1 MNKLDQLKAMTTVVA
16 DTGDIDAIAAYT
28 PTDATTNPS
37 LLYKAAQQSQYA
49 HLLQDAIDYAM
60 ARTSERESRAIDMM
74 DKLSVNFGAEILNII
89 PGRIS
94 TEVDARLSFDTS
106 ATVARAEN
114 LISLYKQAGVDTSRV
129 LIKIASTWEGIQAA
143 KELEQ
148 RDIHC
153 NLTLMFSLAQAIAAA
168 EAGGTLISPFVGRIM
183 DWYKKSEG
191 VDAYAAEDDPGVHS
205 VTQIYNYYKKHNYP
219 TVVMGASFRNSGEI
233 LQLAGCDLLTIS
245 PDLMEELRNSEGDVP
260 RRLDADKARAMTIE
274 TIPMHE
280 SAFRWMMNEDAMAT
294 EKLAEGIRNFA
305 KDAAKLEA
313 FACQKCDEHS

>member
-1 MNKLDQLKAMTTVVA
+1 MNKLDQLKKMTTVVA
-16 DTGDIDAIAAYT
+16 DTGDIDAIGKYT

-37 LLYKAAQQSQYA
+37 LLYKAAQQPQYA

-60 ARTSERESRAIDMM
+60 ARSTEMESRTIDMM
-74 DKLSVNFGAEILNII
+74 DKLFVNFGAEILKII

-106 ATVARAEN
+106 ATVSRAEN
-114 LISLYKQAGVDTSRV
+114 LIDLYKKAGVDTSRV

-143 KELEQ
+143 AELEK
-148 RDIHC
+148 RGIHC

-183 DWYKKSEG
+183 DWYKKAEG
-191 VDAYAAEDDPGVHS
+191 VDGYAAEDDPGVHS
-205 VTQIYNYYKKHNYP
+205 VTQIYNYYKNHGYS

-260 RRLDADKARAMTIE
+260 RYLDAEKARAMTIE
-274 TIPMHE
+274 KIPMHE
-280 SAFRWMMNEDAMAT
+280 SAFRWMMNEDPMAT

-305 KDAAKLEA
+305 KDALKLET
-313 FACQKCDEHS
+313 FACEKCVEH